1 MLPNPI
7 QATVSEYVRAWLDT
21 ATGRAPKTLERYREL
36 AAWQIKPH
44 LGDVPLQKLKP
55 EMIRHWHATLI
66 DKGLA
71 ARTVHHAHRLLRQVL
86 ATAVKDGNLARNVAD
101 VHRPPKV
108 KRTEVEILSADQIA
122 GVQTAL
128 EGHTLFP
135 IVMLALGTGMRR
147 GELLALQ
154 WGDLD
159 LESATL
165 RVKRSLEETSAG
177 LRLKAPKSD
186 SGWRT
191 ITLPSSTVALLRA
204 HKLDQLQFRLV
215 TGAGNIETDTLVF
228 TDIHGQMLR
237 PHTVSRAWRRV
248 VEAKRLPR
256 VTFHALRHTHVSVL
270 IRERVDILTISRRI
284 GHAKP
289 SVTLDVYGHL
299 MGGADQAAAD
309 AISRV
314 LK

>member
-1 MLPNPI
+1 MLPSPT
-7 QATVSEYVRAWLDT
+7 QATLDEYVQAWLDM
-21 ATGRAPKTLERYREL
+21 ATGRAPKTIERYREL

-44 LGDVPLQKLKP
+44 LGDIALQKLMP
-55 EMIRHWHATLI
+55 EMIRHWHAALI

-71 ARTVHHAHRLLRQVL
+71 PRTVHHAHRLLRQVL
-86 ATAVKDGNLARNVAD
+86 ATAVKDGKLARNVAD

-108 KRTEVEILSADQIA
+108 KRTQVEILSTDQITT
-122 GVQTAL
+122 VQTAL
-128 EGHTLFP
+128 QGHTLSP
-135 IVMLALGTGMRR
+135 IVALALGTGMRR
-147 GELLALQ
+147 GELLGLQ
-154 WGDLD
+154 WGDVDLD
-159 LESATL
+159 SVTL
-165 RVKRSLEETSAG
+165 QVKRSLEETSAG

-191 ITLPSSTVALLRA
+191 ITLPSATVAMLRD
-204 HKLDQLQFRLV
+204 HKLQQMQFRLV
-215 TGAGNIETDTLVF
+215 AGASKIEPDTLVF
-228 TDIHGQMLR
+228 TDIHGQMLK
-237 PHTVSRAWRRV
+237 PHTVSRAGRRV
-248 VEAKRLPR
+248 VEAKQLPR

-270 IRERVDILTISRRI
+270 IREGVDILTISRRI

-309 AISRV
+309 AIGRV